1 MNSGDSSRGPHTGHS
16 FSDAVSSDA
25 SSSGASSSEP
35 PTGGQLTSGQATRG
49 RDGEQGAGAGRLGA
63 VGLVIGSALSLQFG
77 AAVAA
82 TLFPRAGALGVV
94 ALRLVFS
101 AALLLAVSRP
111 RLRGHSRRDWA
122 AVTGLGVAL
131 GTMNTLFY
139 QAIERI
145 PLGAAVTLELLGPLV
160 LSVAGSRRALSLV
173 WAVLALTGVFLL
185 GSDGFGGGPGGFLGG
200 VLGGAP
206 GGGGAGELDLVGV
219 AFALGAGAMWVAY
232 ILFNSRTGARFA
244 KTDGLA
250 LAMALAALLSAPLGL
265 ASAGRALLDPVTLG
279 LGAAVA
285 VLSSG
290 VPYSLE
296 LFALRRLPAATFALL
311 MSLMPVAATA
321 AGFLVLGQRLG
332 APELVAIALV
342 IVASMGAV
350 RTQPRSSRTQPRPSS
365 RARPRTPPGTPPRE
379 RPRTRPRS

>member
-1 MNSGDSSRGPHTGHS
+1 MSSGDSTAARNPARTGRG
-16 FSDAVSSDA
+16 
-25 SSSGASSSEP
+25 SGAHGP
-35 PTGGQLTSGQATRG
+35 YAR
-49 RDGEQGAGAGRLGA
+49 QGHGRLGA
-63 VGLVIGSALSLQFG
+63 VGMVVGSAMSLQFG
-77 AAVAA
+77 SAVAA

-101 AALLLAVSRP
+101 ALIMLAVCRP

-139 QAIERI
+139 QAIDRI

-160 LSVAGSRRALSLV
+160 LSVVGSRRLLSLL
-173 WAVLALTGVFLL
+173 WAALALAGVYLL
-185 GSDGFGGGPGGFLGG
+185 GSSGFGRIDLA
-200 VLGGAP
+200 GA
-206 GGGGAGELDLVGV
+206 
-219 AFALGAGAMWVAY
+219 AFALAAGAMWVAY
-232 ILFNSRTGARFA
+232 ILFNSRTGARFPKA
-244 KTDGLA
+244 DGLA
-250 LAMALAALLSAPLGL
+250 LAMGLAALISAPLGA

-290 VPYSLE
+290 VPYTLE

-311 MSLMPVAATA
+311 MSLMPVAAAT
-321 AGFLVLGQRLG
+321 AGFLVLDQRLE
-332 APELVAIALV
+332 AQELVAIGLV

-350 RTQPRSSRTQPRPSS
+350 RTPPAPRSRG
-365 RARPRTPPGTPPRE
+365 AGPPVP
-379 RPRTRPRS
+379 